1 MDILWPNYILEE
13 IHFLVISR
21 AFHHLV
27 YFGFDGGYIQEQSAN
42 DTIVSVKC
50 VCVFFGKASKDCSKL
65 RLNKRP
71 NNYRENRSWCNLI
84 FRVWDMDNSVLLS
97 HLKDKVLQ
105 LYDYVRSWGR
115 SESQSTFSLWNTW
128 PSPCA
133 AYISGVSKFQDVRSV
148 SKLSK
153 VLV

>member
-21 AFHHLV
+21 ALHHLV
-27 YFGFDGGYIQEQSAN
+27 YFGFDGGLYAR
-42 DTIVSVKC
+42 TICKWYESTC
-50 VCVFFGKASKDCSKL
+50 ISELWMCLFGKASKDCSKL

-105 LYDYVRSWGR
+105 LFDYVRSWGR
-115 SESQSTFSLWNTW
+115 SESQSTFSLWNIW
-128 PSPCA
+128 PSLPCA
-133 AYISGVSKFQDVRSV
+133 AYYISGVSLFQVVRLV
-148 SKLSK
+148 SNLS
-153 VLV
+153 

>member
-21 AFHHLV
+21 ALHHLV
-27 YFGFDGGYIQEQSAN
+27 YFGFDGVMCKNNLQMIRLYQWN
-42 DTIVSVKC
+42 
-50 VCVFFGKASKDCSKL
+50 VCMCLFGKASKDCSKL

-115 SESQSTFSLWNTW
+115 SESQSTFSLWNIW
-128 PSPCA
+128 PSLPCA
-133 AYISGVSKFQDVRSV
+133 AYISGVSRFQVVRLV
-148 SKLSK
+148 SKLS
-153 VLV
+153 

>member
-13 IHFLVISR
+13 IHFLDGFASFSLFWVWWGLYTRTICKWYESTCISE
-21 AFHHLV
+21 LWM
-27 YFGFDGGYIQEQSAN
+27 
-42 DTIVSVKC
+42 C
-50 VCVFFGKASKDCSKL
+50 LFGKASKDCSKL

-105 LYDYVRSWGR
+105 LFDYVRSWGR
-115 SESQSTFSLWNTW
+115 SESQSTFSLWNIW
-128 PSPCA
+128 PSLPCA
-133 AYISGVSKFQDVRSV
+133 AYISGVSKFQVVRFV
-148 SKLSK
+148 SKLS
-153 VLV
+153 